1 MSKAGWVAQR
11 EFMVRVR
18 SRQFIIMTL
27 LGPFLFSLMFVIPAL
42 LARYGGSDKQ
52 TIWVHDASGLFTGA
66 FQTEGEV
73 VFREFDRQPDGWR
86 DSLKSGKD
94 LGFLLIEPAID
105 LNKPTGFRYY
115 SDQPPGVAT
124 SDRITRAISDR
135 IQALKL
141 KQRGLDPGFVDSLRT
156 NIDLQTLR
164 LTGEGEENSSTGA
177 ATVVGFMAA
186 FIMYLFIFLYGSMV
200 VRGVVEEK
208 ASRVMEVL
216 VASVRPFDLMLGK
229 ILGIAAVGLAQF
241 VVWIALTS
249 GLVALAQATILGGTE
264 ATSAQ
269 MAGSSPDG
277 FEGIMLGLGTLNLPF
292 LLSMFLFYFISGY
305 LLYAALFAAIGS
317 AVDNESDT
325 QQLMFPVTIPI
336 ILAIIVAQMVVQNPG
351 SPLSFW
357 FSMIPLTAPIL
368 MAVRLPFGVPAW
380 ELALS
385 MSLMVV
391 GFLATTWIAAR
402 IYRVGVLMYG
412 KKPTFKELL
421 KWITYKV

>member
-1 MSKAGWVAQR
+1 M
-11 EFMVRVR
+11 
-18 SRQFIIMTL
+18 
-27 LGPFLFSLMFVIPAL
+27 
-42 LARYGGSDKQ
+42 
-52 TIWVHDASGLFTGA
+52 
-66 FQTEGEV
+66 
-73 VFREFDRQPDGWR
+73 
-86 DSLKSGKD
+86 
-94 LGFLLIEPAID
+94 
-105 LNKPTGFRYY
+105 
-115 SDQPPGVAT
+115 
-124 SDRITRAISDR
+124 
-135 IQALKL
+135 
-141 KQRGLDPGFVDSLRT
+141 DSLRT

-241 VVWIALTS
+241 VVWTALTS

-305 LLYAALFAAIGS
+305 LLYAALFAKQCCLLDDLYQKGYRS
-317 AVDNESDT
+317 YSTSNS
-325 QQLMFPVTIPI
+325 
-336 ILAIIVAQMVVQNPG
+336 
-351 SPLSFW
+351 
-357 FSMIPLTAPIL
+357 
-368 MAVRLPFGVPAW
+368 VPAQI
-380 ELALS
+380 LNLRLKLKP
-385 MSLMVV
+385 M
-391 GFLATTWIAAR
+391 
-402 IYRVGVLMYG
+402 G
-412 KKPTFKELL
+412 KTL
-421 KWITYKV
+421 KVNCHPFVAHPFVAN

>member
-1 MSKAGWVAQR
+1 M
-11 EFMVRVR
+11 
-18 SRQFIIMTL
+18 
-27 LGPFLFSLMFVIPAL
+27 
-42 LARYGGSDKQ
+42 
-52 TIWVHDASGLFTGA
+52 
-66 FQTEGEV
+66 
-73 VFREFDRQPDGWR
+73 
-86 DSLKSGKD
+86 
-94 LGFLLIEPAID
+94 
-105 LNKPTGFRYY
+105 
-115 SDQPPGVAT
+115 AT
-124 SDRITRAISDR
+124 SDRITQAISDR
-135 IQALKL
+135 IQTLKL

-156 NIDLQTLR
+156 QIDLQTLR
-164 LTGEGEENSSTGA
+164 LTGDGEEDSSTAA

-186 FIMYLFIFLYGSMV
+186 LIMYLFIFLYGSMV

-241 VVWIALTS
+241 VVWIALTA
-249 GLVALAQATILGGTE
+249 GLVAIAQATLGGAPT
-264 ATSAQ
+264 
-269 MAGSSPDG
+269 PDAPTDG
-277 FEGIMLGLGTLNLPF
+277 VEGIMAGLGTLNLPY
-292 LLSMFLFYFISGY
+292 LLSLFLFYFISGY

-325 QQLMFPVTIPI
+325 QQLMFPVTIPL

-357 FSMIPLTAPIL
+357 FSMIPFTAPIL

-385 MSLMVV
+385 MSLMVA
-391 GFLATTWIAAR
+391 GFFATTWIAAR

-421 KWITYKV
+421 RWITY

>member
-42 LARYGGSDKQ
+42 LARYDSDKQ
-52 TIWVHDASGLFTGA
+52 TIWVHDASGLFAGA
-66 FQTEGEV
+66 FQSEGEV
-73 VFREFDRQPDGWR
+73 VFREFNRQPDGWR
-86 DSLKSGKD
+86 DSLQSGEG
-94 LGFLLIEPAID
+94 LGFLLIDPAID
-105 LNKPTGFRYY
+105 LNNPTGFRYY
-115 SDQPPGVAT
+115 SERPPGVAT

-135 IQALKL
+135 IQQLKL
-141 KQRGLDPGFVDSLRT
+141 KQRGLDAGFVDSLRT
-156 NIDLQTLR
+156 EVNLQTLR
-164 LTGEGEENSSTGA
+164 VTGEGEENSSTGA

-241 VVWIALTS
+241 VVWIALTA
-249 GLVALAQATILGGTE
+249 GLVALAQAAFLGGAQ
-264 ATSAQ
+264 ATSAP
-269 MAGSSPDG
+269 MAESPPDG

-317 AVDNESDT
+317 AVDNEADT

-357 FSMIPLTAPIL
+357 FSMIPFTAPIL

-385 MSLMVV
+385 MSLMVI

-412 KKPTFKELL
+412 KKPTFREIF
-421 KWITYKV
+421 KWVSYKI

>member
-1 MSKAGWVAQR
+1 MSKAGWVARR

-18 SRQFIIMTL
+18 SRQFIVMTL
-27 LGPFLFSLMFVIPAL
+27 LGPMLFSLMFVIPAL
-42 LARYGGSDKQ
+42 LARYDNDTQ

-66 FQTEGEV
+66 FTSEGGV
-73 VFREFDRQPDGWR
+73 QFRELEQEPEGWR

-94 LGFLLIEPAID
+94 LGFLLIHERID
-105 LNKPTGFRYY
+105 LNKPSGFRYY

-124 SDRITRAISDR
+124 SDRITRPISDR
-135 IQALKL
+135 IQELKL

-164 LTGEGEENSSTGA
+164 LTGDGEEDSSTTA

-241 VVWIALTS
+241 VVWIALTA
-249 GLVALAQATILGGTE
+249 GLVAIAQATLLGGAPTTDAPPE
-264 ATSAQ
+264 
-269 MAGSSPDG
+269 GV
-277 FEGIMLGLGTLNLPF
+277 EGIMAGLATLNLPY
-292 LLSMFLFYFISGY
+292 LLSFFLFYFISGY

-317 AVDNESDT
+317 AVDNESDI

-357 FSMIPLTAPIL
+357 FSMIPFTAPIL

-412 KKPTFKELL
+412 KKPTFKELFR
-421 KWITYKV
+421 WITYKV

>member
-18 SRQFIIMTL
+18 SRQFIVMTL
-27 LGPFLFSLMFVIPAL
+27 LGPILFSLMFVIPAL
-42 LARYGGSDKQ
+42 LARFDSDTQ

-66 FQTEGEV
+66 FTSEGGV
-73 VFREFDRQPDGWR
+73 VFREWEQEPAGWR
-86 DSLKSGKD
+86 DSLKSGND
-94 LGFLLIEPAID
+94 LGFLLINERID
-105 LNKPTGFRYY
+105 LAKPSGFRYY

-141 KQRGLDPGFVDSLRT
+141 KERGLDPGFVDSLRT
-156 NIDLQTLR
+156 QVDLQTLR
-164 LTGEGEENSSTGA
+164 LTGDGEEDSSTTA

-241 VVWIALTS
+241 VVWIALTA
-249 GLVALAQATILGGTE
+249 GLVAIAQATLL
-264 ATSAQ
+264 
-269 MAGSSPDG
+269 AGAPTADVPKEG
-277 FEGIMLGLGTLNLPF
+277 VEGIMAGMGTLNLPY
-292 LLSMFLFYFISGY
+292 LLSLFLFYFISGY

-357 FSMIPLTAPIL
+357 FSMIPFTAPIL

-412 KKPTFKELL
+412 KKPTFKELFR
-421 KWITYKV
+421 WITYKV